1 MPQWNTGVGGLCVFL
16 APWLLMHP
24 GALLYTQERAK
35 LGAPG
40 ARRGFESAQVG
51 ICNRARYILEYTTVQ
66 IATAMLDSARAGTR
80 ARADTMVL
88 RPLVQQ

>member
-1 MPQWNTGVGGLCVFL
+1 
-16 APWLLMHP
+16 MHP

-51 ICNRARYILEYTTVQ
+51 IICNRRARYILEYTTVQ
-66 IATAMLDSARAGTR
+66 IVTARQRASRYTRACRYDGAPATGTAMSSARR
-80 ARADTMVL
+80 A
-88 RPLVQQ
+88 